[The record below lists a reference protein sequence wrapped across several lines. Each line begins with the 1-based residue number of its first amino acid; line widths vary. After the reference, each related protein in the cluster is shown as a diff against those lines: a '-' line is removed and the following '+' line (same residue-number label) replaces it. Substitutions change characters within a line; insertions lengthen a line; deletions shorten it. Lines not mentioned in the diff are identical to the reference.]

1 MPMPQ
6 MGNNNNMS
14 NASRIKTEPG
24 LENPLMNNGGQSQ
37 QYPNGPTAAMTPSE
51 RAAANLQHS
60 FGPRANASINAIQNA
75 RQAPN
80 GQQPQMSQQQ
90 YQMMQQQRAANGVQ
104 QAQARGQPQ
113 GQGQHGQQSQ
123 MTQEQYK
130 LMIQRQMASQMQH
143 AAANGQN
150 AQQNGVGGAQ
160 TDGAGDEVESM
171 SVIKQLGANGEESMG
186 RIEIDGLLRSKIEAM
201 ATRMEGGGLMLP
213 LREASSVKSR
223 KTKVKSSRPAG
234 VMAQADGGDDD
245 DDADVKDEEVD
256 EDAINSDLDD
266 PDDNINDEED
276 EDEGM
281 GHIMLCMYDK
291 VQRVKNK
298 W

>member
-1 MPMPQ
+1 MPMPH
-6 MGNNNNMS
+6 MGNNNNMGG
-14 NASRIKTEPG
+14 ARIKTEPG
-24 LENPLMNNGGQSQ
+24 VENPLMNNGGQPQ
-37 QYPNGPTAAMTPSE
+37 QYPNGPSVTMTPAE
-51 RAAANLQHS
+51 RAAAHLQHS

-75 RQAPN
+75 RPAPN
-80 GQQPQMSQQQ
+80 GQQQQMSQQQ
-90 YQMMQQQRAANGVQ
+90 YQMMQQQRAANGMQ
-104 QAQARGQPQ
+104 QAQARGQSQ
-113 GQGQHGQQSQ
+113 GQGQQPQ
-123 MTQEQYK
+123 MTPEQYK
-130 LMIQRQMASQMQH
+130 IMMQRQMAGQMQH
-143 AAANGQN
+143 ATANGQN

-171 SVIKQLGANGEESMG
+171 SIIKQFGADGVESMG

-223 KTKVKSSRPAG
+223 KTKIKSSRPVGA
-234 VMAQADGGDDD
+234 MAQADGGDDD
-245 DDADVKDEEVD
+245 DTDVKDEEVD

-266 PDDNINDEED
+266 PEDNINDEED